1 MWKNVRFNRGGGEG
15 GGEKE
20 SLFFF
25 FVDID
30 GSAKARLEIS
40 RILSL
45 DDRPQ
50 TDRIIGGILV
60 NRVGERMR

>member
-1 MWKNVRFNRGGGEG
+1 MRVNREPKGTRGWRSVRASVCTRHVCTGSVWKNVRFNRGGGEG

-30 GSAKARLEIS
+30 GSAKARLEI
-40 RILSL
+40 
-45 DDRPQ
+45 
-50 TDRIIGGILV
+50 
-60 NRVGERMR
+60 